1 LVLHY
6 PCGILRVHVHFCN
19 LQNEELLKKKKNF
32 NHTLA
37 RNYITAAEVRGKF
50 SVEGEL
56 DRGIKVTSIDK

>member
-1 LVLHY
+1 MVLHY

-19 LQNEELLKKKKNF
+19 LQNEGLLKKT

-37 RNYITAAEVRGKF
+37 RDYITAAEVRGKF